1 LTGGPDFY
9 FPEPEFYAVLPLF
22 VEIFSSFAKY
32 LQTEAA
38 RIASEAGQLSSAPE
52 IVDPRLKNKV
62 SSRAEPKTTFIEAA
76 ELPDASSL
84 QTSGNAAA
92 PSKDAPRP
100 APTARSS
107 STSRLRAEPDE
118 V

>member
-62 SSRAEPKTTFIEAA
+62 SSRAEPENNFYRSRGATRRQFSPDIRQRRRSIGRRTEARPSGEVVVNVPA
-76 ELPDASSL
+76 EGR
-84 QTSGNAAA
+84 T
-92 PSKDAPRP
+92 
-100 APTARSS
+100 
-107 STSRLRAEPDE
+107 
-118 V
+118 